1 MEVRNASNP
10 VDVKHY
16 TTERLREEF
25 LIQDLFAP
33 GEVKTIYT
41 HVDRV
46 IVGSVVPLEEPI
58 KLEAGEEIRADYF
71 LQRREIG
78 IINIGAKGTVTV
90 DGTEYTLENKDGLYI
105 GMGSKEIV
113 FASADPKTPAKFYF
127 NSTPAHGTYPT
138 EKVDINKAEPQRL
151 GSNLESNERTMYK
164 CFHPNGIKT
173 AVGDGDDHFRTRQRL
188 EFDALPYS

>member
-16 TTERLREEF
+16 TTDRLREEF
-25 LIQDLFAP
+25 LIQDLFTP
-33 GEVKTIYT
+33 GEVETVYT

-46 IVGSVVPLEEPI
+46 IVGSVVPLDAPI

-78 IINIGAKGTVTV
+78 IINIGAKGSVTV
-90 DGTEYTLENKDGLYI
+90 DGQEYTLENKDGLYI
-105 GMGSKEIV
+105 GMGSKEIT
-113 FASADPKTPAKFYF
+113 FASADPKNPAKFYF
-127 NSTPAHGTYPT
+127 NSTPAHKTYPT

-151 GSNLESNERTMYK
+151 GSNLSRISGRSTSISI
-164 CFHPNGIKT
+164 PTG
-173 AVGDGDDHFRTRQRL
+173 
-188 EFDALPYS
+188 